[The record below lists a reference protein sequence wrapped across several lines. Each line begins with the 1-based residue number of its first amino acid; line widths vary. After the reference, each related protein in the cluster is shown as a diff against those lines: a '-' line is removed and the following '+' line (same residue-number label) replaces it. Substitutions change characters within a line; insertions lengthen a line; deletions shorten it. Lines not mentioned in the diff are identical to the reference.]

1 MRTKTRIAALIAA
14 SALAL
19 AGCSS
24 NDEKSDGGEGDG
36 GGGGGITIGV
46 KFDQPGL
53 GLKDGSEFKGFDID
67 VAKYIAGELGY
78 SEDQIKFVE
87 SVSAQRENML
97 ENGQADL
104 IVATYSITDERKER
118 VSFAGPYFVAG
129 QGLLV
134 AEGEADIS
142 GPDTLDGKTLC
153 SVSGSTPAQRIK
165 DEHSE
170 GVQLQEAQGYSECVE
185 LLSSGAV
192 DSVTTDDII
201 LAGFAAQDKY
211 AGKLKL
217 VGKPFSEELYGVGVA
232 KGSEMCEQVNEA
244 LTKMID
250 DGTWEKAVKDN
261 LGDAYTPNP
270 DTNPPAPGGNCG

>member
-24 NDEKSDGGEGDG
+24 DDEKSEGGESGGSGGDT
-36 GGGGGITIGV
+36 ITIGV

-53 GLKDGSEFKGFDID
+53 GLKDGSDFKGFDID
-67 VAKYIAGELGY
+67 VARYLAKELGY
-78 SEDQIKFVE
+78 EEDQIKFVE

-97 ENGQADL
+97 ENGQVDL

-134 AEGEADIS
+134 ASGEADIS

-192 DSVTTDDII
+192 DAVTTDDII

-211 AGKLKL
+211 AGKLEL

-250 DGTWEKAVKDN
+250 DGTWEQAVKDN

-270 DTNPPAPGGNCG
+270 DTNPPSPGGNCG

>member
-36 GGGGGITIGV
+36 GGDGITIGV

-165 DEHSE
+165 DEYSE

-250 DGTWEKAVKDN
+250 DGTWEKAVKEN